1 MKSRF
6 GNRLLVFFISIAVF
20 GSASGLVCQDNMFYA
35 RKAAQELHQGTLV
48 VRVFTNAGKIRQL
61 RSLIDAEGIS
71 VATRKKL
78 EKQLHDTQK
87 ENDAYWNDLRYA
99 LTAHYSFSNLLYMP
113 DSLYKSFDTGLDEV
127 FWDEHRNVS
136 PHIKADRSSYF
147 LLIAGDNPDQLI
159 LTTRDLV
166 RLDKPFPHR
175 ISTFLPSFRRI
186 FNRKAYLEKQVK
198 GFQEKLSALTN

>member
-6 GNRLLVFFISIAVF
+6 GNGLVVFVIIIAVF
-20 GSASGLVCQDNMFYA
+20 WPAYGLVCQDHIFYA
-35 RKAAQELHQGTLV
+35 RKAAKELQQGTLI

-61 RSLIDAEGIS
+61 RNLVNAEDIS
-71 VATRKKL
+71 DATRKKL
-78 EKQLHDTQK
+78 EKQLHDTEK
-87 ENDAYWNDLRYA
+87 ENDAYWKDLKYA
-99 LTAHYSFSNLLYMP
+99 LTTHYSFSNLLYMP
-113 DSLYKSFDTGLDEV
+113 DSLYKSFDEGLDEV

-136 PHIKADRSSYF
+136 PLIKVDRSNFF
-147 LLIAGDNPDQLI
+147 LMIAGDNPDQLI

-198 GFQEKLSALTN
+198 GFHEKLSALTN